1 MPSGS
6 FAPWSVVVATPL
18 CPLAVPAV
26 DTFDPAG
33 CVLCTTVVVTG
44 RETVP
49 PATLCPC
56 RARFV
61 AAERREA
68 ADVVETEDNP
78 ETKPASAAACP
89 KASGGTAPRV
99 KTSREPN
106 TSFVLS
112 IAMPLQLLHVRVIST
127 QAGPTLLGSVDSKS
141 TPERPRTPKAL
152 KTNSPPRQQQFTA
165 SSRNSTA
172 PFDVSLTREG
182 SRTGAA
188 PSFPWALFSL
198 LLHHLGRASFPG
210 FESSDFP

>member
-18 CPLAVPAV
+18 CPLAVRTV
-26 DTFDPAG
+26 DTVDTVATFDPAG
-33 CVLCTTVVVTG
+33 CVLCAAVVVTG

-49 PATLCPC
+49 PATFWPC

-89 KASGGTAPRV
+89 KAPDGTAPRV

-106 TSFVLS
+106 ARFVLS
-112 IAMPLQLLHVRVIST
+112 IAIPLQLLQVRVIST
-127 QAGPTLLGSVDSKS
+127 QASPDAPRFRGFKVYSRKTSPTTKLL
-141 TPERPRTPKAL
+141 
-152 KTNSPPRQQQFTA
+152 
-165 SSRNSTA
+165 
-172 PFDVSLTREG
+172 
-182 SRTGAA
+182 A
-188 PSFPWALFSL
+188 PSFKGP
-198 LLHHLGRASFPG
+198 HGRRHP
-210 FESSDFP
+210 D

>member
-49 PATLCPC
+49 LATLCPC

-89 KASGGTAPRV
+89 KAPGGTAPRA

-112 IAMPLQLLHVRVIST
+112 IAIPLQLLHVRVIST
-127 QAGPTLLGSVDSKS
+127 QASPDAPRVPWTQSLLPKDPELQRPSK
-141 TPERPRTPKAL
+141 
-152 KTNSPPRQQQFTA
+152 
-165 SSRNSTA
+165 
-172 PFDVSLTREG
+172 LTR
-182 SRTGAA
+182 
-188 PSFPWALFSL
+188 L
-198 LLHHLGRASFPG
+198 PG
-210 FESSDFP
+210 NNNSQPRHGTRPPHSTYL

>member
-18 CPLAVPAV
+18 CPLSVPAV
-26 DTFDPAG
+26 DTVDTFATFDPAG
-33 CVLCTTVVVTG
+33 CVLLCTTVVVTG

-68 ADVVETEDNP
+68 ADAVETEDNP

-89 KASGGTAPRV
+89 KAPRGTAPRV
-99 KTSREPN
+99 KTSSEPN

-112 IAMPLQLLHVRVIST
+112 IAIPLQLPHVRVIST
-127 QAGPTLLGSVDSKS
+127 QASPNAPRVCGLKVYSRKTSQPLNYWRALSKARTVD
-141 TPERPRTPKAL
+141 
-152 KTNSPPRQQQFTA
+152 
-165 SSRNSTA
+165 
-172 PFDVSLTREG
+172 D
-182 SRTGAA
+182 
-188 PSFPWALFSL
+188 
-198 LLHHLGRASFPG
+198 
-210 FESSDFP
+210 

>member
-26 DTFDPAG
+26 DTFATFDPAG
-33 CVLCTTVVVTG
+33 RVLLCTTVVVTG

-49 PATLCPC
+49 PANVCPC

-89 KASGGTAPRV
+89 KAPGGTAPKV

-112 IAMPLQLLHVRVIST
+112 IAIPLQLRHVRVIST
-127 QAGPTLLGSVDSKS
+127 QASPDA
-141 TPERPRTPKAL
+141 PR
-152 KTNSPPRQQQFTA
+152 
-165 SSRNSTA
+165 
-172 PFDVSLTREG
+172 V
-182 SRTGAA
+182 
-188 PSFPWALFSL
+188 PWTQSL
-198 LLHHLGRASFPG
+198 LPKDLPNHEITGGPSAASNEFAIA
-210 FESSDFP
+210 SIDFPHRH

>member
-1 MPSGS
+1 MSAATSACGQDAVSPGIATPQLGITKAGNIYLRTLLVECAS

-78 ETKPASAAACP
+78 EIKPASAAACP
-89 KASGGTAPRV
+89 KAPGGTALRV

-106 TSFVLS
+106 TSFVLP
-112 IAMPLQLLHVRVIST
+112 IAIPLQLLHVRGIST
-127 QAGPTLLGSVDSKS
+127 QASLT
-141 TPERPRTPKAL
+141 
-152 KTNSPPRQQQFTA
+152 PPRICGLKVH
-165 SSRNSTA
+165 SRKTS
-172 PFDVSLTREG
+172 
-182 SRTGAA
+182 
-188 PSFPWALFSL
+188 
-198 LLHHLGRASFPG
+198 
-210 FESSDFP
+210 

>member
-18 CPLAVPAV
+18 CPLAVRTV
-26 DTFDPAG
+26 DTVDTVATFDPAG
-33 CVLCTTVVVTG
+33 CVLLCTTVVVAG

-89 KASGGTAPRV
+89 KAPGGTAPRA

-112 IAMPLQLLHVRVIST
+112 IAIPLQLLHVRVINT
-127 QAGPTLLGSVDSKS
+127 QASPDAPRVCGLKVYSPKTSPTTKLQPPLLN
-141 TPERPRTPKAL
+141 KA
-152 KTNSPPRQQQFTA
+152 PHA
-165 SSRNSTA
+165 S
-172 PFDVSLTREG
+172 
-182 SRTGAA
+182 
-188 PSFPWALFSL
+188 
-198 LLHHLGRASFPG
+198 
-210 FESSDFP
+210 

>member
-6 FAPWSVVVATPL
+6 FAPWSVIVATPL
-18 CPLAVPAV
+18 CPRAVPA
-26 DTFDPAG
+26 DDFDPAG
-33 CVLCTTVVVTG
+33 RVLCASVVVTG

-61 AAERREA
+61 AAEIWEA

-89 KASGGTAPRV
+89 KAPGGTAARV

-112 IAMPLQLLHVRVIST
+112 IAIPLQLLHVRVIST
-127 QAGPTLLGSVDSKS
+127 QASPDALRIGGLKVYSRKTSSTMKLL
-141 TPERPRTPKAL
+141 
-152 KTNSPPRQQQFTA
+152 
-165 SSRNSTA
+165 A
-172 PFDVSLTREG
+172 PFFRGPHD
-182 SRTGAA
+182 
-188 PSFPWALFSL
+188 
-198 LLHHLGRASFPG
+198 
-210 FESSDFP
+210 

>member
-6 FAPWSVVVATPL
+6 FAPWSVVVTTPL
-18 CPLAVPAV
+18 CPLAVPPSADIF

-33 CVLCTTVVVTG
+33 CVLCTDVVVTG

-61 AAERREA
+61 AAERWEA

-89 KASGGTAPRV
+89 KAPDGTAPRV

-112 IAMPLQLLHVRVIST
+112 IAIPLQLLHHVRVIST
-127 QAGPTLLGSVDSKS
+127 QASPTLLGLW
-141 TPERPRTPKAL
+141 T
-152 KTNSPPRQQQFTA
+152 Q
-165 SSRNSTA
+165 
-172 PFDVSLTREG
+172 
-182 SRTGAA
+182 
-188 PSFPWALFSL
+188 SL
-198 LLHHLGRASFPG
+198 LPKDLPTTKLLGWVPHI
-210 FESSDFP
+210 

>member
-26 DTFDPAG
+26 DAVDTFDTFATFDPAG

-68 ADVVETEDNP
+68 ADAVETEDNP

-89 KASGGTAPRV
+89 KAPGGTAPRV

-112 IAMPLQLLHVRVIST
+112 IAIPLQLLHVRVIST
-127 QAGPTLLGSVDSKS
+127 QASPDAPQVCGFKVYSRKTSPTTKLLGWLAHV
-141 TPERPRTPKAL
+141 
-152 KTNSPPRQQQFTA
+152 
-165 SSRNSTA
+165 
-172 PFDVSLTREG
+172 
-182 SRTGAA
+182 
-188 PSFPWALFSL
+188 
-198 LLHHLGRASFPG
+198 
-210 FESSDFP
+210 

>member
-61 AAERREA
+61 VAERWEA

-89 KASGGTAPRV
+89 KAPGGTAPKV
-99 KTSREPN
+99 KTSSEPN

-112 IAMPLQLLHVRVIST
+112 IAIPLQLRRVRVIST
-127 QAGPTLLGSVDSKS
+127 QASPNA
-141 TPERPRTPKAL
+141 PR
-152 KTNSPPRQQQFTA
+152 
-165 SSRNSTA
+165 
-172 PFDVSLTREG
+172 V
-182 SRTGAA
+182 
-188 PSFPWALFSL
+188 PWTQSL
-198 LLHHLGRASFPG
+198 LPKDLPQFGEMDPNSQITHERIC
-210 FESSDFP
+210 

>member
-61 AAERREA
+61 VAERWEA

-89 KASGGTAPRV
+89 KAPDGTAPRV

-112 IAMPLQLLHVRVIST
+112 IAIPLQLLHVRVINT
-127 QAGPTLLGSVDSKS
+127 QASPDAPRVCGLKVYSPKTSPTTKFRPPLLKARTVDDIPIEICMERADYWS
-141 TPERPRTPKAL
+141 T
-152 KTNSPPRQQQFTA
+152 
-165 SSRNSTA
+165 
-172 PFDVSLTREG
+172 
-182 SRTGAA
+182 
-188 PSFPWALFSL
+188 LFNL
-198 LLHHLGRASFPG
+198 LLQFRSTGELC
-210 FESSDFP
+210 

>member
-18 CPLAVPAV
+18 CPLAVPAADTFDAV
-26 DTFDPAG
+26 DTPDTFATFDTFDPTG
-33 CVLCTTVVVTG
+33 CVPCTTVVVTG

-49 PATLCPC
+49 PATVCPC

-89 KASGGTAPRV
+89 KAPVGTAPRV

-112 IAMPLQLLHVRVIST
+112 IAIPLQLHHVRVIST
-127 QAGPTLLGSVDSKS
+127 QASPDAPRVPWTQSLLPKDLPNHEITGALFQRPAWLTTSQLKFAWKESRLLGH
-141 TPERPRTPKAL
+141 
-152 KTNSPPRQQQFTA
+152 
-165 SSRNSTA
+165 
-172 PFDVSLTREG
+172 
-182 SRTGAA
+182 
-188 PSFPWALFSL
+188 LFNL
-198 LLHHLGRASFPG
+198 LLQFRSTGELC
-210 FESSDFP
+210 

>member
-18 CPLAVPAV
+18 CPLAVPAAADNF

-33 CVLCTTVVVTG
+33 CVLCTVVVSG

-49 PATLCPC
+49 PVTLCPC

-61 AAERREA
+61 APERWEA

-89 KASGGTAPRV
+89 TAPDGTAPRV
-99 KTSREPN
+99 KTSREAN

-112 IAMPLQLLHVRVIST
+112 IAIPLQLLHLRVINT
-127 QAGPTLLGSVDSKS
+127 QA
-141 TPERPRTPKAL
+141 
-152 KTNSPPRQQQFTA
+152 SPD
-165 SSRNSTA
+165 A
-172 PFDVSLTREG
+172 PQV
-182 SRTGAA
+182 
-188 PSFPWALFSL
+188 P
-198 LLHHLGRASFPG
+198 
-210 FESSDFP
+210 